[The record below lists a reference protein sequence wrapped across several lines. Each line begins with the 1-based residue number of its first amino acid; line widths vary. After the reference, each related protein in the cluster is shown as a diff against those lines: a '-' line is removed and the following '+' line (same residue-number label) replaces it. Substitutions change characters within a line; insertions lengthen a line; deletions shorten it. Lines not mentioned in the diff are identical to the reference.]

1 METGVEANVEVTA
14 IDMFGNATD
23 VGLPLNIVLSANKT
37 GVTFPTGTTQLM
49 QTAVDLFPTVANEEA
64 TGLIITAADISEP
77 SINGSSYEITVVAGG
92 IEEGPVVSNISA
104 KFGSGDILCAVAEEG
119 PVTVKVYN
127 KVGMEVGTLL
137 SGNVDP
143 GYYQLSLKSL
153 NLASDVYF
161 VVMKGAGVNKQI
173 KTAVIK

>member
-1 METGVEANVEVTA
+1 
-14 IDMFGNATD
+14 
-23 VGLPLNIVLSANKT
+23 
-37 GVTFPTGTTQLM
+37 
-49 QTAVDLFPTVANEEA
+49 
-64 TGLIITAADISEP
+64 
-77 SINGSSYEITVVAGG
+77 
-92 IEEGPVVSNISA
+92 
-104 KFGSGDILCAVAEEG
+104 
-119 PVTVKVYN
+119 
-127 KVGMEVGTLL
+127 MEVGTLL